1 MGERGLGTGFMGELS
16 EYAGYL
22 FDLDGTL
29 IDTAP
34 DLTFALNHALA
45 EFGLKGV
52 DLATARNW
60 VGQGARRALER
71 AVAHRGAP
79 VDALD
84 AMLESFLEC
93 YRSHIAVDSAP
104 YADVE
109 ETLAALAGRG
119 AKLAVVTNK
128 RGELTHKL
136 LAEIG
141 FAGRFDAVVAG
152 DSTPRPKPAPD
163 PALVACEAL
172 GLGADEVLFVG
183 DSAADVGCARA
194 VGCAVVCVA
203 YGYRQGVAAA
213 DLGADAVI
221 ETFRD
226 LL

>member
-1 MGERGLGTGFMGELS
+1 MLKRGAGKFRR
-16 EYAGYL
+16 YAGYL

-45 EFGLKGV
+45 EFGLKSV
-52 DLATARNW
+52 ELAVARNW

-71 AVAHRGAP
+71 ALAHQGAP
-79 VDALD
+79 ADALD
-84 AMLESFLEC
+84 AMLESFLDC
-93 YRSHIAVDSAP
+93 YRNHIAVESAP

-128 RGELTHKL
+128 RGEFTHKL

-141 FAGRFDAVVAG
+141 FADRFDAVVAG
-152 DSTPRPKPAPD
+152 DTTPRLKPAPD
-163 PALVACEAL
+163 PALAACEAL
-172 GLGADEVLFVG
+172 GLGVDEVLFVG
-183 DSAADVGCARA
+183 DSLADVGCARA
-194 VGCAVVCVA
+194 VGCAVACVA

>member
-1 MGERGLGTGFMGELS
+1 MLDRGGGKFRH
-16 EYAGYL
+16 YAGYL

-45 EFGLKGV
+45 EFGHKGV
-52 DLATARNW
+52 DVAVARNW
-60 VGQGARRALER
+60 VGQGARSALER
-71 AVAHRGAP
+71 AVAHRDAP
-79 VDALD
+79 ADAVD
-84 AMLESFLEC
+84 AMLTSFLDC
-93 YRSHIAVDSAP
+93 YRNRIAVESAP

-109 ETLAALAGRG
+109 ETLAVLAGRG

-128 RGELTHKL
+128 RGELTNKL

-141 FAGRFDAVVAG
+141 FAGHFDAVVAG
-152 DSTPRPKPAPD
+152 DTVARPKPAPD
-163 PALVACEAL
+163 PALAACEAL
-172 GLGADEVLFVG
+172 GLGVDEVLFVG
-183 DSAADVGCARA
+183 DSLADVGCARA
-194 VGCAVVCVA
+194 AGCAVVCVA

>member
-1 MGERGLGTGFMGELS
+1 MGKLS
-16 EYAGYL
+16 RYAGYL

-45 EFGLKGV
+45 EFGFEGV
-52 DLATARNW
+52 DVAVARHW
-60 VGQGARRALER
+60 VGQGARSALER
-71 AVAHRGAP
+71 AVAHRNAP
-79 VDALD
+79 TKAVD
-84 AMLESFLEC
+84 AMLASFLDC
-93 YRSHIAVDSAP
+93 YRNRIAVESEP
-104 YADVE
+104 YPQVE
-109 ETLAALAGRG
+109 ATLTALAGRG

-128 RGELTHKL
+128 RAELTNKL

-141 FAGRFDAVVAG
+141 YADHFDAVVAG
-152 DSTPRPKPAPD
+152 DTAPRPKPAPD
-163 PALVACEAL
+163 PALAACAAL
-172 GLGADEVLFVG
+172 GLGVDEVLFVG
-183 DSAADVGCARA
+183 DSLADVGCARA
-194 VGCAVVCVA
+194 AGCAVVCVA

>member
-1 MGERGLGTGFMGELS
+1 MGNLS
-16 EYAGYL
+16 RYAGYL

-45 EFGLKGV
+45 EFGFEGV
-52 DLATARNW
+52 DVAVARHW
-60 VGQGARRALER
+60 VGQGARSALER
-71 AVAHRGAP
+71 AVAHRNAP
-79 VDALD
+79 TDAVD
-84 AMLESFLEC
+84 AMLASFLDC
-93 YRSHIAVDSAP
+93 YRNRIAVESEP
-104 YADVE
+104 YPQVE
-109 ETLAALAGRG
+109 KTLRALAGRG

-128 RGELTHKL
+128 RGELTDRL

-141 FAGRFDAVVAG
+141 FADHFDAVVAG
-152 DSTPRPKPAPD
+152 DTTPKPKPAPD
-163 PALVACEAL
+163 PALAACEAL
-172 GLGADEVLFVG
+172 GLGVDEVLFVG
-183 DSAADVGCARA
+183 DSLADVGCARA
-194 VGCAVVCVA
+194 AGCAVVCVA

>member
-1 MGERGLGTGFMGELS
+1 MLNQS
-16 EYAGYL
+16 EGKIPQYAGYL

-45 EFGLKGV
+45 EFGFAGV
-52 DLATARNW
+52 DVAVARNW
-60 VGQGARRALER
+60 VGQGARSALER
-71 AVAHRGAP
+71 AVAHRNVP
-79 VDALD
+79 TDAVD
-84 AMLESFLEC
+84 AMLASFLDC
-93 YRSHIAVDSAP
+93 YRNHIAVESAP

-109 ETLAALAGRG
+109 ATLAALAERG

-128 RGELTHKL
+128 RGELTSKL

-141 FAGRFDAVVAG
+141 FAGHFEAVVAG
-152 DSTPRPKPAPD
+152 DATPRPKPAPD
-163 PALVACEAL
+163 PALAACEAL
-172 GLGADEVLFVG
+172 GLGVDEVLLVG
-183 DSAADVGCARA
+183 DSLADVGCARA
-194 VGCAVVCVA
+194 AGCAVVCVA
-203 YGYRQGVAAA
+203 YGYRQGLAAA

>member
-1 MGERGLGTGFMGELS
+1 MLDEEEGKLPR
-16 EYAGYL
+16 YAGYL

-45 EFGLKGV
+45 EFGFAGV
-52 DLATARNW
+52 DVAVARNW
-60 VGQGARRALER
+60 VGQGARSALER
-71 AVAHRGAP
+71 AVAHRNAP
-79 VDALD
+79 TDVVD
-84 AMLESFLEC
+84 AMLASFLDC
-93 YRSHIAVDSAP
+93 YRNHIAVQSAP

-109 ETLAALAGRG
+109 ATLATLAERG

-128 RGELTHKL
+128 RGELTTKL

-141 FAGRFDAVVAG
+141 FAGHFEAVVAG
-152 DSTPRPKPAPD
+152 DATPRPKPAPD
-163 PALVACEAL
+163 PALAACEAL
-172 GLGADEVLFVG
+172 GLGVDEVLLVG
-183 DSAADVGCARA
+183 DSLADVGCARA
-194 VGCAVVCVA
+194 AGCAVVCVA
-203 YGYRQGVAAA
+203 YGYRQGLAAA

>member
-1 MGERGLGTGFMGELS
+1 MLKPS
-16 EYAGYL
+16 EGRFRQYAGYL

-45 EFGLKGV
+45 EFGFPGVGV
-52 DLATARNW
+52 DVARNW
-60 VGQGARRALER
+60 VGQGARSALER

-79 VDALD
+79 ADAVD
-84 AMLESFLEC
+84 AMLASFLAC
-93 YRSHIAVDSAP
+93 YRNRIAVESKP
-104 YADVE
+104 YGEVE
-109 ETLAALAGRG
+109 ETLAALVGRG

-128 RGELTHKL
+128 RGELTSKL

-141 FAGRFDAVVAG
+141 FASHFDAVVAG
-152 DSTPRPKPAPD
+152 DTAPRPKPAPD
-163 PALVACEAL
+163 PALAACAAL
-172 GLGADEVLFVG
+172 GLGVDEVLFVG
-183 DSAADVGCARA
+183 DSLADVGCARA
-194 VGCAVVCVA
+194 AGCAVVCVA

>member
-1 MGERGLGTGFMGELS
+1 MLKPS
-16 EYAGYL
+16 EGRFRQYAGYL

-45 EFGLKGV
+45 EFGFPGV
-52 DLATARNW
+52 DVAVARNW
-60 VGQGARRALER
+60 VGQGARSALER

-79 VDALD
+79 ADAVD
-84 AMLESFLEC
+84 AMLASFLDC
-93 YRSHIAVDSAP
+93 YRNRIAVESKP
-104 YADVE
+104 FSEVE
-109 ETLAALAGRG
+109 ESLAALAGRG

-128 RGELTHKL
+128 RGELTDKL

-141 FAGRFDAVVAG
+141 FASRFDAVVAG
-152 DSTPRPKPAPD
+152 DTAPRPKPAPD
-163 PALVACEAL
+163 PALAACAAL
-172 GLGADEVLFVG
+172 GLGVDEVLFVG
-183 DSAADVGCARA
+183 DSLADVGCARA
-194 VGCAVVCVA
+194 AGCAVVCVA

>member
-1 MGERGLGTGFMGELS
+1 MGKLS
-16 EYAGYL
+16 RYAGYL

-45 EFGLKGV
+45 EFGFKGV
-52 DLATARNW
+52 DVAVARNW
-60 VGQGARRALER
+60 VGQGARSALER
-71 AVAHRGAP
+71 AVAHRDAP
-79 VDALD
+79 ADAVD
-84 AMLESFLEC
+84 AMLTCFLEC
-93 YRSHIAVDSAP
+93 YRGRIAVESAP
-104 YADVE
+104 YPDVE
-109 ETLAALAGRG
+109 ETLAVLAGRG

-128 RGELTHKL
+128 RGELTNKL

-141 FAGRFDAVVAG
+141 FADHFDAVVAG
-152 DSTPRPKPAPD
+152 DTAPRPKPAPD
-163 PALVACEAL
+163 PALAACEAL
-172 GLGADEVLFVG
+172 GLGVDDVLFVG
-183 DSAADVGCARA
+183 DSLADVGCARA
-194 VGCAVVCVA
+194 AGCAVVCVA